1 MSTPQ
6 TSAHRSRSV
15 RKSAAAHRPNRRR
28 AGMKSSRSS
37 ASNAIELLKADHKQV
52 KSWFEA
58 FLSARG
64 EGRKREL
71 VQKILLA
78 LKVHTQIEAEI
89 FYPAFLEATGEEDIH
104 NEAEVEHEAATKLI
118 TEIEGSRPTDD
129 HYHAKVKVLS
139 EMIKHHVNEEE
150 KSGGMF
156 SKARQ
161 SKMDLQGLGERLSAR
176 KNELMSEA
184 PQQLRPEA

>member
-6 TSAHRSRSV
+6 T
-15 RKSAAAHRPNRRR
+15 AAHRARSARKSPASQRAKRRR
-28 AGMKSSRSS
+28 AGAGSSRS
-37 ASNAIELLKADHKQV
+37 AAPNAIELLKADHSQV

-58 FLSARG
+58 FLSARA

-71 VQKILLA
+71 ARNILLA
-78 LKVHTQIEAEI
+78 LKIHTQIEAEI
-89 FYPAFLEATGEEDIH
+89 FYPAFLQATGEEDIH
-104 NEAEVEHEAATKLI
+104 HEAEVEHEAARKLI
-118 TEIEGSRPTDD
+118 AEIEGSTPADD

-161 SKMDLQGLGERLSAR
+161 SKMDLQGLGERLAAR
-176 KNELMSEA
+176 KDELMRE
-184 PQQLRPEA
+184 RPEPLSPEA